1 MEDGAADDE
10 ETPLTDEGLHQLATQ
25 TAIRGLARVRHLV
38 GVIGAHP
45 DALALLNARLAS
57 DQLCCT
63 DQLRMAN
70 GFALRCVMPVL
81 LRPWA
86 LANEGGTVEDLQ
98 AQVKQAARDIAAVTV
113 ADFEGAASRS
123 IQHRAGDALIR
134 QSASDYLI
142 QFAIPNQW
150 FHLTTAF
157 AILRAQGVEIGKAD
171 FDGLHQ
177 YPQGFAFT

>member
-1 MEDGAADDE
+1 MEVGAADDE
-10 ETPLTDEGLHQLATQ
+10 ETPLTDDGLHQLATQ
-25 TAIRGLARVRHLV
+25 TAIRALARVQHLV
-38 GVIGAHP
+38 DVIAARP
-45 DALALLNARLAS
+45 DAAALLDARLAA
-57 DQLCCT
+57 DQLGCA

-70 GFALRCVMPVL
+70 GFALRCVMPLL

-98 AQVKQAARDIAAVTV
+98 AQVKQAARDIAGVAV
-113 ADFEGAASRS
+113 ADFAGAASRR

-134 QSASDYLI
+134 QTATDYLI

-157 AILRAQGVEIGKAD
+157 AILRAEGVEIGKAD
-171 FDGLHQ
+171 YDGLHQ
-177 YPQGFAFT
+177 YPKGFALT

>member
-1 MEDGAADDE
+1 M
-10 ETPLTDEGLHQLATQ
+10 
-25 TAIRGLARVRHLV
+25 RGLARVRHLV
-38 GVIGAHP
+38 DVIGASP
-45 DALALLNARLAS
+45 DATALLDARPGAGQFS
-57 DQLCCT
+57 CAE
-63 DQLRMAN
+63 QLRMTN
-70 GFALRCVMPVL
+70 GFALRCVLPVV

-86 LANEGGTVEDLQ
+86 LANEGGTVDDLN
-98 AQVKQAARDIAAVTV
+98 AQVRQAARDIAGVTV
-113 ADFEGAASRS
+113 ADFAGATSRS
-123 IQHRAGDALIR
+123 IRHRAGDALIS

-157 AILRAQGVEIGKAD
+157 AILRAEGLEIGKAD